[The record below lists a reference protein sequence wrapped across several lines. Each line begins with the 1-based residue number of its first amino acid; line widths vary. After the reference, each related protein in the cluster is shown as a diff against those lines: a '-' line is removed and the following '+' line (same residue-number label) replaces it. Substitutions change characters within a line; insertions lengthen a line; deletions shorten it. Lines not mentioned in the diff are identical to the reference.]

1 MPTTRSSIKRPF
13 ENYKLLRAMS
23 AATTVCGMFE
33 LTFPAIIFYIFQ
45 EALYIHLMFLSHV
58 IFHNILKVYN

>member
-33 LTFPAIIFYIFQ
+33 LTFPANDI
-45 EALYIHLMFLSHV
+45 LYIPRSFVHTPYVSKSCNFPQYFKGL
-58 IFHNILKVYN
+58 